1 MLVLPLVEK
10 DISLI
15 LILGLARLVNLIVKV
30 ALITTI
36 AWLARQDLLQLTEI
50 ALLNLNAKILNIVII
65 RAVFLVVRSELSQI
79 MECV

>member
-36 AWLARQDLLQLTEI
+36 VWLARQDLLLLTEI

-65 RAVFLVVRSELSQI
+65 RAVFLVVR
-79 MECV
+79 